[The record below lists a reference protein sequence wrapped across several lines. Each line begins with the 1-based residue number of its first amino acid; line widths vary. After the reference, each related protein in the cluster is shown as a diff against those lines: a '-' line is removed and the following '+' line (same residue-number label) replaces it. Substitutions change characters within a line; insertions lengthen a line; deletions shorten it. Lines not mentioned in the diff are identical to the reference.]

1 MPLRWSASARCS
13 RTAASTRPWR
23 GALCTPDRAGRR
35 PPTHGRR
42 PERRRAWPTAPRS
55 QIRRGVTMANLAG
68 QFAQTDY
75 ELVNIAH
82 YQCRRYPPQV
92 FGEATV
98 QPAGFWRQ
106 AFPGMQATEWCGEYA
121 AREGA

>member
-1 MPLRWSASARCS
+1 
-13 RTAASTRPWR
+13 
-23 GALCTPDRAGRR
+23 
-35 PPTHGRR
+35 
-42 PERRRAWPTAPRS
+42 
-55 QIRRGVTMANLAG
+55 
-68 QFAQTDY
+68 
-75 ELVNIAH
+75 VNIAH

>member
-1 MPLRWSASARCS
+1 MADHDGYCQTCKWCVSW
-13 RTAASTRPWR
+13 TQQEQRP
-23 GALCTPDRAGRR
+23 RAGAT
-35 PPTHGRR
+35 PN
-42 PERRRAWPTAPRS
+42 
-55 QIRRGVTMANLAG
+55 MAG

-106 AFPGMQATEWCGEYA
+106 AYPSMQATEWCGEYA
-121 AREGA
+121 VREGA

>member
-1 MPLRWSASARCS
+1 MRLDGMRF
-13 RTAASTRPWR
+13 AAVNAVGVAYCAQEPDNERSHYGRPR
-23 GALCTPDRAGRR
+23 RLLPNLQVVRVLDAAGAGPRAGAK
-35 PPTHGRR
+35 P
-42 PERRRAWPTAPRS
+42 
-55 QIRRGVTMANLAG
+55 NLAG

-121 AREGA
+121 AREEA

>member
-1 MPLRWSASARCS
+1 MADHDGYCQ
-13 RTAASTRPWR
+13 TRKWCVSWTQQEQRP
-23 GALCTPDRAGRR
+23 RAGAT
-35 PPTHGRR
+35 P
-42 PERRRAWPTAPRS
+42 
-55 QIRRGVTMANLAG
+55 NLAG

-92 FGEATV
+92 FGEAMV

-106 AFPGMQATEWCGEYA
+106 AYPSMQATEWCGEYA
-121 AREGA
+121 VREGA